1 MNEKNIQCLSDWLT
15 WVNINSFPWEERKEN
30 LFFSIFTFIMF
41 TSHPSI
47 HPTHASQW
55 FHKKNPKN
63 QTKFS
68 SFFKFRQQHWAI
80 FFSLL
85 VTSFCQFCCFFSPL
99 IFYIVWLVYGWRNI
113 LVGIFFLSDIS
124 YWKREKQKWKNLHIF
139 HLIPMK
145 KKSEKI
151 KCMKNLYGLHLLF
164 RLLLWMTFS

>member
-1 MNEKNIQCLSDWLT
+1 MKRRIFSVWLSDWLT
-15 WVNINSFPWEERKEN
+15 WMNINSFPWEERKEN

-85 VTSFCQFCCFFSPL
+85 VTSFCQFCCFFRHWFL
-99 IFYIVWLVYGWRNI
+99 YCLAGLWLTKYLGWN
-113 LVGIFFLSDIS
+113 FLSLGNFILEP
-124 YWKREKQKWKNLHIF
+124 REKQKWKKFAYFPFN
-139 HLIPMK
+139 
-145 KKSEKI
+145 SNEEKEW
-151 KCMKNLYGLHLLF
+151 K
-164 RLLLWMTFS
+164 